1 MNQLYENKIRAVLR
15 LLEKSVLTEAETVE
29 DLATQH
35 LANVQKISDLE
46 KKIQKLLS
54 QKTEIEDANG
64 VIEDSILDMI
74 GNTKSQC
81 LRFGKIIVDFKVT
94 RNTGVTKSAPQYK
107 NCFYKLVEVAKTE
120 QKVVDKILAQFNNGG
135 KEFTTVDKT
144 LNITKESKQIMKE
157 SFSNWLKRIYI
168 SFRNV
173 FNNLFMSFRAQNDQ
187 LEEMVNELKGL

>member
-29 DLATQH
+29 GLAKQH
-35 LANVQKISDLE
+35 LSNVKKISDLE
-46 KKIQKLLS
+46 EQIKALMA

-94 RNTGVTKSAPQYK
+94 RDSGVTKNAWQWK
-107 NCFYKLVEVAKTE
+107 NCFYKLVEVSKTE
-120 QKVVDKILAQFNNGG
+120 DKVVDKILAQFNNGG
-135 KEFTTVDKT
+135 KPFTNVDKT
-144 LNITKESKQIMKE
+144 LSITKESKQIMKE

-173 FNNLFMSFRAQNDQ
+173 FNNLFMSFRSQNDQ